1 MVIRIELV
9 FVNML
14 AGFYFALTGLE
25 PFIVFAF
32 GHEHLRT
39 GRWLV
44 LSWSLYVKVLA
55 GVFILST
62 GGRGGEPY

>member
-14 AGFYFALTGLE
+14 AGFNFALTGLE

-32 GHEHLRT
+32 GHVHVRT
-39 GRWLV
+39 GR
-44 LSWSLYVKVLA
+44 
-55 GVFILST
+55 
-62 GGRGGEPY
+62 

>member
-14 AGFYFALTGLE
+14 EGFYFALTGLE

-39 GRWLV
+39 GR
-44 LSWSLYVKVLA
+44 
-55 GVFILST
+55 
-62 GGRGGEPY
+62 

>member
-14 AGFYFALTGLE
+14 AGFYVALAGLE

-39 GRWLV
+39 GR
-44 LSWSLYVKVLA
+44 
-55 GVFILST
+55 
-62 GGRGGEPY
+62 

>member
-25 PFIVFAF
+25 QFIVFAF
-32 GHEHLRT
+32 GHSRLRT
-39 GRWLV
+39 GR
-44 LSWSLYVKVLA
+44 
-55 GVFILST
+55 
-62 GGRGGEPY
+62 

>member
-25 PFIVFAF
+25 PFIVLLS
-32 GHEHLRT
+32 GT
-39 GRWLV
+39 GACGTVR
-44 LSWSLYVKVLA
+44 
-55 GVFILST
+55 
-62 GGRGGEPY
+62 